1 MFLRGEGF
9 TVKHQ
14 AEIRTCLMWYL
25 LLNVIHLFAKRH
37 IHSNISSLTI
47 WYEHWPGTSG
57 SKSSFFALLIALGT
71 CPLQKLPKIKFW
83 CQTMSPL
90 HNSSWMASK
99 RYLQGT
105 SWIYIEE
112 NTPSVSSAGK
122 TIAGETPYVAWC
134 LWSHASR
141 VKSLS
146 ECSIVFFSNYDAQR
160 VLSQWVTTRSL

>member
-57 SKSSFFALLIALGT
+57 SKSSFFALLFALGT

-112 NTPSVSSAGK
+112 NTSPVSSVGK
-122 TIAGETPYVAWC
+122 TIAGV
-134 LWSHASR
+134 SDHMSQR
-141 VKSLS
+141 SKDSK
-146 ECSIVFFSNYDAQR
+146 VFQSA
-160 VLSQWVTTRSL
+160 L